1 MILAKIEQ
9 HSWDSPDRT
18 LSSAIRKNRLIIFTG
33 DEKQNG
39 PVKTRVTCQFMV
51 KRPFSL
57 DEMQPDRYMPMPSV
71 HYGQN
76 SIVGPKIMRHF
87 CDNLI
92 QILELF
98 IQVSIVF
105 VANSGSFRK
114 DADLDDSLWCSS
126 ICFPKK
132 VLRWF
137 SFWI

>member
-76 SIVGPKIMRHF
+76 SIFGSKSIRHF
-87 CDNLI
+87 CDNLM
-92 QILELF
+92 QILETFTQLSTY
-98 IQVSIVF
+98 VIV
-105 VANSGSFRK
+105 VNSGSFRK
-114 DADLDDSLWCSS
+114 DDALWCSS
-126 ICFPKK
+126 LSKQ
-132 VLRWF
+132 VLSWF
-137 SFWI
+137 

>member
-1 MILAKIEQ
+1 
-9 HSWDSPDRT
+9 
-18 LSSAIRKNRLIIFTG
+18 
-33 DEKQNG
+33 
-39 PVKTRVTCQFMV
+39 MV

-105 VANSGSFRK
+105 WQILVPSEKMLTWKILFGAVQFVSQ
-114 DADLDDSLWCSS
+114 
-126 ICFPKK
+126 KK
-132 VLRWF
+132 
-137 SFWI
+137 S